1 MKHLQTIV
9 NSNPPSH
16 FIIALCI
23 TTIAFLMLFG
33 IRYIALNYIQKI
45 TIKTKNYWNDILMRS
60 IGSIH
65 ILVLFLFSLLLGLLM
80 LDMSKEM
87 YRFFLHAAI
96 ILFLYQFTLSTS
108 QGISRWIA
116 HRIDSQQ
123 DPNTEQDENNYFI
136 IHFILQVVLWSI
148 AFFLIL
154 DNLGINVTALV
165 TSLGIGGIAIALA
178 VQSILGDLFA
188 SLSISLDKPF
198 VVGDF
203 IVIDDQAGIVK
214 KIGLKTTRITS
225 STGEE
230 LIFSNTDLL
239 KIRIHN
245 YKKMEMRR
253 IVYTLGVTFD
263 TSNEMLKRIPDIVR
277 DIFKDIKIAELHRV
291 YFRDI
296 GEFSLNFRIVYYIH
310 IGDYNA
316 YVQAQQALNLAIM
329 ERFNTEKINFA
340 FPTQT
345 IYINQSE

>member
-1 MKHLQTIV
+1 MKHVITIL

-16 FIIALCI
+16 FLITLSIAI
-23 TTIAFLMLFG
+23 SVFLLLFG
-33 IRYIALNYIQKI
+33 MRYIALNYIQKR
-45 TIKTKNYWNDILMRS
+45 TESHAVYWNDILLRS
-60 IGSIH
+60 ISSIH
-65 ILVLFLFSLLLGLLM
+65 VVVLFLFSFLLGLLM

-87 YRFFLHAAI
+87 YRIFLHATI
-96 ILFLYQFTLSTS
+96 ILFLYQFTLTAS

-116 HRIDSQQ
+116 HRIDTQK

-136 IHFILQVVLWSI
+136 IHFILQVTLWSI

-203 IVIDDQAGIVK
+203 IVIDDQSGIVK

-225 STGEE
+225 TTGEE

-263 TSNEMLKRIPDIVR
+263 TPSDVLKRIPDIVR
-277 DIFKDIKIAELHRV
+277 EIFKDIQIAELHRV
-291 YFRDI
+291 YFREI
-296 GEFSLNFRIVYYIH
+296 GQFSLNFRIVYYIH
-310 IGDYNA
+310 VGDYNA

-329 ERFNTEKINFA
+329 ERFNQEKINFA

-345 IYINQSE
+345 LYINQSE